1 MNRTLLIGIIIEIV
15 GLVLIFKGILTNP
28 VIWPLIII
36 GLVMWV
42 PAVYVMMAG
51 IWRL

>member
-1 MNRTLLIGIIIEIV
+1 MNRTLLIGIILEIV

-28 VIWPLIII
+28 VIWPLIVI
-36 GLVMWV
+36 GLITWV
-42 PAVYVMMAG
+42 PAVFVMMSG